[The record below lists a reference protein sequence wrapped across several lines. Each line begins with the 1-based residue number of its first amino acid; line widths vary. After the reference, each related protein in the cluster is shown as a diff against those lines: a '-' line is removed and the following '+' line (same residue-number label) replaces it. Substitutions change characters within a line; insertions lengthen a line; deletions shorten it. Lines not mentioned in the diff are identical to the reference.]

1 MLRVL
6 VSQLNLNCEALTN
19 MMYSYIGNVIE
30 VTEVWI
36 EKT

>member
-1 MLRVL
+1 MLRIL
-6 VSQLNLNCEALTN
+6 VSQLNLNCEVLTN

-36 EKT
+36 ENT